1 MSDLNKIEN
10 YIKNINVVDSNNII
24 SLRLSQSKLY
34 LEILNILYYIKDT
47 NLLII
52 TDIVKRALQITYIF
66 NDTILISH
74 S

>member
-1 MSDLNKIEN
+1 MLDLNKIEN